1 MDDVGKKLYP
11 LRPGIVMSFWKTS
24 TDPDEFIV
32 IRVNIRYPDSPH
44 YNHIASTPPVR
55 LDGGTNDLV
64 RFREMK
70 FTEPTTGAAAS
81 PEQGF
86 TATGP
91 GRTVL
96 LFGEISSAGR
106 AGALETLRVRVVNTR
121 LWNDALPAPVTALI
135 GQKITSAF
143 DTAGLGTGFA
153 FWEKARY
160 NPFIYDRDQV
170 RGPIIPV
177 NLHPTA
183 MENEQLVVVWYEKRD
198 KILWP
203 YQPVRYLPAWPTPA
217 TGLQRI
223 VIASRFGS
231 ECVASNGTDQLVSP
245 QTLVGTNVIPAEN
258 SFNPTRFQQ
267 VQIYN
272 QPNTNQAGYNPNEEH
287 AALYGD
293 VLYSLR
299 NDLNAVVNFDDYVL
313 IDLAFNTQSG
323 TLRRALAL
331 WGKYALAADGP

>member
-1 MDDVGKKLYP
+1 
-11 LRPGIVMSFWKTS
+11 
-24 TDPDEFIV
+24 
-32 IRVNIRYPDSPH
+32 
-44 YNHIASTPPVR
+44 
-55 LDGGTNDLV
+55 
-64 RFREMK
+64 MK

-245 QTLVGTNVIPAEN
+245 QTLVKQ
-258 SFNPTRFQQ
+258 S
-267 VQIYN
+267 
-272 QPNTNQAGYNPNEEH
+272 
-287 AALYGD
+287 
-293 VLYSLR
+293 SL
-299 NDLNAVVNFDDYVL
+299 
-313 IDLAFNTQSG
+313 
-323 TLRRALAL
+323 
-331 WGKYALAADGP
+331 